1 MLPFFLT
8 SCERKK
14 NNALQGMRMRTLSLE
29 PPSLPLP
36 VENSAPAPPALL
48 KLRTTPP
55 KNALSFS
62 FSGAVTDLKH
72 ASPQSTAIQM
82 KGTSWTEYKFSA
94 EPVEVNNII
103 VERSGKDVVFLLYG
117 TQEMDTASASKIKG
131 AKKGRQSV
139 IFYLDFASQLRP
151 CEGSESATGDFE
163 QWEPR
168 GSFQSPCILGHEV
181 KYTRRKRDVAC
192 MTGKPHVRKAFVRDC
207 QCQEEDFE
215 CDINYHRPHQN
226 GACQFDGGEDRVPNK
241 TVSILHQC
249 GRADAQ
255 GMYFDPNGYRKVA
268 GDTCVGG
275 ISHVGSQIS
284 CPAWATNTGKSTWM
298 STFFKLVLFAAGC
311 CVLVFTE
318 RGRQFLALAIEYAGK
333 LFDIIMG
340 MVGMGRSPSRRGYQ
354 PVSRFDDASD
364 FDGASSNDYKKKTP
378 SRASDTFK
386 PFSDGNDNDKDNDL
400 ERRGVSGTSTRRR
413 GGPNGK
419 QLSAL
424 DRVAAA
430 LEPHDDDDDDKDD
443 FFDDDDDDLLGD
455 DLDDFNPRAGEDHE
469 SLL

>member
-1 MLPFFLT
+1 M
-8 SCERKK
+8 
-14 NNALQGMRMRTLSLE
+14 
-29 PPSLPLP
+29 
-36 VENSAPAPPALL
+36 
-48 KLRTTPP
+48 
-55 KNALSFS
+55 
-62 FSGAVTDLKH
+62 
-72 ASPQSTAIQM
+72 
-82 KGTSWTEYKFSA
+82 SWTEYKFSA

-117 TQEMDTASASKIKG
+117 TQEMNTASTSKIKG

-139 IFYLDFASQLRP
+139 IFYLSFASQLRP

-168 GSFQSPCILGHEV
+168 GSFDGDAACILGHEV
-181 KYTRRKRDVAC
+181 KYTRRKRDTAC
-192 MTGKPHVRKAFVRDC
+192 ITGKPHERKAFVRDC
-207 QCQEEDFE
+207 KCQEEDFE
-215 CDINYHRPHQN
+215 CDIDYHRPHQN
-226 GACQFDGGEDRVPNK
+226 GACQFDGGDGQTPNK

-249 GRADAQ
+249 GRVDSQ

-275 ISHVGSQIS
+275 VSHVGSQIS
-284 CPAWATNTGKSTWM
+284 CPAWATNTGKSSWM

-318 RGRQFLALAIEYAGK
+318 RGRQALALATEYSAK
-333 LFDIIMG
+333 ITDPIMG
-340 MVGMGRSPSRRGYQ
+340 MLGKGGTHSRRGYQ

-364 FDGASSNDYKKKTP
+364 FDGASSNTYKKKTP
-378 SRASDTFK
+378 NRASDAFK
-386 PFSDGNDNDKDNDL
+386 PFSDQGNDNGAADGDDL
-400 ERRGVSGTSTRRR
+400 ERRQGSGNSTRRR
-413 GGPNGK
+413 GGNTGK

-430 LEPHDDDDDDKDD
+430 LEPHADDDDDDKDD